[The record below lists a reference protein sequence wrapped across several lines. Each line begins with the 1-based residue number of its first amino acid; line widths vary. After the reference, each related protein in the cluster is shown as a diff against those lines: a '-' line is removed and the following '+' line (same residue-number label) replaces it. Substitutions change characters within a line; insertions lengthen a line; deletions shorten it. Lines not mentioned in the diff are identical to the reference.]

1 MKEISNMNIIE
12 CPKCGEMAKVK
23 KNGLLASIGLAGGL
37 IATLTGSVMTY
48 FVAFSFLTLGFLGL
62 RFFIGIGLFTF
73 LLLFLPIYS
82 LIKYYAG
89 YTIEC
94 SECGA
99 KYKMSTKEFCEMKN
113 KKDPLSKVAM
123 TVFICVIM
131 IILVMF

>member
-23 KNGLLASIGLAGGL
+23 KNGLLASIGIGGGL
-37 IATLTGSVMTY
+37 IATLTGSVITY
-48 FVAFSFLTLGFLGL
+48 FVAFSFLTLGFFGL
-62 RFFIGIGLFTF
+62 HFFIGIGLITF
-73 LLLFLPIYS
+73 LLFFLPVYS
-82 LIKYYAG
+82 LIRYFAG

-94 SECGA
+94 KECGA
-99 KYKMSTKEFCEMKN
+99 KYKMSTKEFCETKN

-131 IILVMF
+131 IILVIF